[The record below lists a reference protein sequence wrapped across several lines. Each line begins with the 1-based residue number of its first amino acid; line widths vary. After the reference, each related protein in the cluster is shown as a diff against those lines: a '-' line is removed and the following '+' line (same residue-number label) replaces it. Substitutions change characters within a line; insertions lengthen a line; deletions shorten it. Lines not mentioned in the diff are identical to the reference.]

1 MNANNWNYQKIAPQ
15 IFIRTDIKS
24 NIYHVGSM
32 LPSFRN
38 QSVDLDS
45 KSIDWLLYECNIDLT
60 WVNGLMSNLGRD
72 GLTFREYLI
81 Y

>member
-1 MNANNWNYQKIAPQ
+1 
-15 IFIRTDIKS
+15 
-24 NIYHVGSM
+24 M

-45 KSIDWLLYECNIDLT
+45 KSIDWLLYECNIDLI

>member
-1 MNANNWNYQKIAPQ
+1 
-15 IFIRTDIKS
+15 
-24 NIYHVGSM
+24 M

-45 KSIDWLLYECNIDLT
+45 KSIDWLLYECNIDLI

-72 GLTFREYLI
+72 GLTCREYLI